1 MENSC
6 IYGSK
11 RIARTGENFGKT
23 AQSTREEIRAS
34 FELITRRVSVVTVDV
49 RLTQITGVRRSPF
62 LRTSALSINVSNL
75 DILKKIKLVFK
86 NTDSSFGVFLLLL
99 LFYIYSVIS
108 ASVINIVP
116 FIEAVDKFRN
126 LCLFRYLITVF
137 SSVVCQKLSITCKL
151 RTVLTLLL
159 LTMASI

>member
-1 MENSC
+1 MEYSC

-23 AQSTREEIRAS
+23 AQSTREEIRAI
-34 FELITRRVSVVTVDV
+34 FELITVSVVTVDV

-75 DILKKIKLVFK
+75 DILYKIKLVFK
-86 NTDSSFGVFLLLL
+86 NTNSSFGVLLLL

-126 LCLFRYLITVF
+126 LCLFRYLITIF
-137 SSVVCQKLSITCKL
+137 SSVLCRKLSITCKL

-159 LTMASI
+159 LTMASM